1 MKIKLLILV
10 LAIFSA
16 VTLKAQTEFAPIG
29 ATWYYG
35 IVEAMWGDKGY
46 LKVTSVDTTVIDGK
60 KAKVLVS
67 EYHQSDGGVFPRDT
81 IYTYQTGDSVLFYR
95 DGDFHLVYNFGLNV
109 GDTMELYNPDNKFCH
124 IYDWMDMR
132 EEDLLYGH
140 VVVKSIE
147 TLNINGTQ
155 LKEFNFVSA
164 DPDSYYSRFSDH
176 YHYIEKI
183 GTTSNLF
190 GEDCVADN
198 FGAGIFG
205 DLRCYEDEEVGLYQY
220 GREACDSI
228 FEFDWEAYYRWEDS
242 MRRVDVIDKE
252 YLEVEIFY
260 LQSDKAVVVDT
271 RGSCEPSVVKIFDV
285 DGRIVYCDV
294 CEPDTQTR
302 VALKRK
308 GVYVVLISNNLG
320 TNYEKIIAY

>member
-1 MKIKLLILV
+1 MNPKLLLLFIAV
-10 LAIFSA
+10 SSA

-35 IVEAMWGDKGY
+35 IMEAMWGDTGFTKTT
-46 LKVTSVDTTVIDGK
+46 VTDSAVIDGK
-60 KAKVLVS
+60 KVKVLIS
-67 EYHQSDGGVFPRDT
+67 EYHASSGGVFPRDT
-81 IYTYQTGDSVLFYR
+81 IYAYQTGDSVLFYR
-95 DGDFHLVYNFGLNV
+95 GGAFHLVYNFGLNV
-109 GDTMELYNPDNKFCH
+109 GDTMELYNPDNKTCP
-124 IYDWMDMR
+124 IYDWMDVS

-140 VVVKSIE
+140 VVVKSIN
-147 TLNINGTQ
+147 TIDVNGTQ

-164 DPDSYYSRFSDH
+164 DPDSYYSRFSDY

-190 GEDCVADN
+190 GEDCIADN

-220 GREACDSI
+220 GREACDSLY
-228 FEFDWEAYYRWEDS
+228 EYDWEEYYRRRDS
-242 MRRVDVIDKE
+242 MLRVDVIDKE
-252 YLEVEIFY
+252 YLEVKIFY
-260 LQSDKAVVVDT
+260 SQSDKAVVVDT
-271 RGSCEPSVVKIFDV
+271 RGSCEVSVIKIFDV

-294 CEPDTQTR
+294 CEPDIQTR
-302 VALKRK
+302 VAVKKK

-320 TNYEKIIAY
+320 TYYEKVIAY